1 MCIRDRGYPWLGKE
15 EERRALKL
23 RVALASTF
31 SASLELSRQ
40 QMLQA
45 DQRGQFEEI
54 ILLGAL

>member
-1 MCIRDRGYPWLGKE
+1 
-15 EERRALKL
+15 LKL